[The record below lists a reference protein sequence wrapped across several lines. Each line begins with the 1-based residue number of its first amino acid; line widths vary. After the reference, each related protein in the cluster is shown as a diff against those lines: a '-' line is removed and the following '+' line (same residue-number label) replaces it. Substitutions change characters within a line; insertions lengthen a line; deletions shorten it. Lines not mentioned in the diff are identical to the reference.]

1 MPFLNYLCRFPGTCL
16 VLKASVPLL
25 ASLFSLVGTTGA
37 APPSPVNDARSHQQ
51 QGAPKDWPQF
61 LGPAGTG
68 VSQETGLA
76 KELPTDAPSIV
87 WSHET
92 GVGYAAPSVLGK
104 RVVLPHRL
112 DDEEIVEC
120 RHADTGETLW
130 KQTSPTDF
138 VDPYGYNG
146 GPRATPLLTPEYC
159 YTLGAAGHLQCL
171 DLKTGNRIW
180 ERDLQ
185 KEYSIP
191 EGFFGMACSPIL
203 YKNLLIILVGGQP
216 DAGVVA
222 FNAHTGEP
230 VWNAVGK
237 PTWDGATTSQGTP
250 YEWTGEE
257 MLVSY
262 ATPTLAEFHGK
273 PHLLCLVRQ
282 GLVSLDP
289 DTGDERFH
297 YWFSSRAHES
307 VNAARP
313 VVVGNEILITAS
325 YRTGA
330 ALLRVT
336 PDGFEEV
343 WRDRGNLECHW
354 PTPIVENGL
363 IFGFSGRNENGATL
377 RCLDWKTGS
386 LLWEVDGSETVRD
399 SLELDPFGRRFRDKE
414 TGKTAPWPYFGR
426 ASKIRVG
433 ERYIILGERGTLAFG
448 QLDRAGYTEQARY
461 AVSNIT
467 FPAWTAPVLAN
478 GRLYLRDEDSL
489 VCLDLSQ

>member
-1 MPFLNYLCRFPGTCL
+1 MPVSIHFCRLLRSRLLPGTF
-16 VLKASVPLL
+16 VLI
-25 ASLFSLVGTTGA
+25 VGTLLDLPRATFA
-37 APPSPVNDARSHQQ
+37 DPPAPAKNTASAPEQARTQ
-51 QGAPKDWPQF
+51 DWPQF

-68 VSQETGLA
+68 VSQEIEFA
-76 KELPTDAPSIV
+76 RKLPEDALPV
-87 WSHET
+87 LWSHET
-92 GVGYAAPSVLGK
+92 GVGYAAPSVRGN
-104 RVVLPHRL
+104 RVVLHHRV

-120 RHADTGETLW
+120 WNTDSGATLW
-130 KQTSPTDF
+130 KQNSPTDF

-146 GPRATPLLTPEYC
+146 GPRATPLLTPEHC

-171 DLKTGNRIW
+171 ALETGNRIW

-185 KEYSIP
+185 KEYDIP
-191 EGFFGMACSPIL
+191 EGFFGMGCSPIL
-203 YKNLLIILVGGQP
+203 YKNLLIVMVGGQP

-222 FNAHTGEP
+222 FNAQTGQP

-237 PTWDGATTSQGTP
+237 PTWDGATTSERGT
-250 YEWTGEE
+250 YQWTGEE

-262 ATPTLAEFHGK
+262 ATPTIADFHGK

-289 DTGDERFH
+289 NTGAERFH

-336 PDGFEEV
+336 ADGFEEV
-343 WRDRGNLECHW
+343 WRDRANLECHW

-386 LLWEVDGSETVRD
+386 LKWEVDGSETVRD
-399 SLELDPFGRRFRDKE
+399 SLELDPFGRRFRDKQ

-433 ERYIILGERGTLAFG
+433 DRYIILGERGTLAIG
-448 QLDRAGYTEQARY
+448 GLTGDGYTEQARY
-461 AVSNIT
+461 TIPNIT
-467 FPAWTAPVLAN
+467 FPAWTAPVLSH
-478 GRLYLRDEDSL
+478 GRLYLRDEDSI
-489 VCLDLSQ
+489 VCLDLR